1 MRTLIDQSIIGKFP
15 LDLIEK
21 IVYPR
26 LGARRPE
33 ILVGPGHGRDNTV
46 IKVGDEQ
53 VLVATADPLSV
64 IPALGFRD
72 SAYISVH
79 LLASDLATCGF
90 PPQFLMVNLNLPP
103 QMTNEEFKE
112 YWTSIDFECK
122 KLGISIVGG
131 HTGRYVGSDYT
142 VVGGGVMITIAPEQ
156 KYIASTMSK
165 PGDVLLMTKGVA
177 IATTAILSRVF
188 PETIEKTFGVSFLKK
203 AQGYLDKFSVVE
215 DALTAASV
223 GLRENGVTAMHDVT
237 EGGLLGALYELAEA
251 SRVGLEIELS
261 QVIAPEEAKR
271 VCDLFNLSPY
281 STLSEGTLIATV
293 KTEKAQEVQHAL
305 EAKGIRSAIIGRV
318 TNRKEGRWMKTE
330 GKKQPLEK
338 PVSDPYWKA
347 YWKATREGWK

>member
-1 MRTLIDQSIIGKFP
+1 MKNMTEIGKFST
-15 LDLIEK
+15 DLIEK
-21 IVYPR
+21 LVFPH
-26 LGARRPE
+26 LGTKSSSV
-33 ILVGPGHGRDNTV
+33 LVGPGHGRDNAV

-64 IPALGFRD
+64 IPALGFKN

-103 QMTNEEFKE
+103 QMKNEEFEE
-112 YWTSIDFECK
+112 YWTGIDFECK

-142 VVGGGVMITIAPEQ
+142 VVGGGVMITIAPKQ
-156 KYIASTMSK
+156 KYLASTMSK
-165 PGDVLLMTKGVA
+165 PGDLLLMTKGVA

-188 PETIEKTFGVSFLKK
+188 PETIEKAFGISFLKK
-203 AQGYLDKFSVVE
+203 TQGYLDKFSVVE

-237 EGGLLGALYELAEA
+237 EGGLLGGLYELAEA

-261 QVIAPEEAKR
+261 DVIIEEEAER
-271 VCDLFNLSPY
+271 ICDLFDLSPY
-281 STLSEGTLIATV
+281 SSLSEGTLIATV
-293 KTEKAQEVQHAL
+293 KPEKAREVQSAL
-305 EAKGIRSAIIGRV
+305 QAKGIRSAIIGRV
-318 TNRKEGRWMKTE
+318 TDSKNGRWVKTE
-330 GKKQPLEK
+330 GRKQALEK
-338 PVSDPYWKA
+338 PSSDPYWKA
-347 YWKATREGWK
+347 YWRAIQEGWK